1 MLIVVI
7 YYKLILTNV
16 FVSRILISFEV
27 DFRDMP
33 TFMLDRLMK
42 PRECEGAD
50 TADEEKEEVVEED
63 NDNVS

>member
-1 MLIVVI
+1 VLIVVI

-42 PRECEGAD
+42 PRECEGAN
-50 TADEEKEEVVEED
+50 TADEEKEEVVEKD